1 MSEPQAMV
9 MRKDVKIA
17 LLLIFVVVL
26 LAFALLV
33 FFGYERWD
41 ELPLP
46 YGV

>member
-17 LLLIFVVVL
+17 LLIFVVVL